1 MSSRRPI
8 GRSFS
13 LNGRS
18 GSENEEDAMVPA
30 IRADN
35 RNYLINVRPENR
47 STLSSVMSHLTEE
60 TQPLFETTLKSR
72 AVSETA
78 NVKFTCVI
86 SGYPVPE
93 LTWYKDDMELD
104 RYCGL
109 PKYEI
114 FRHGKTHTLHIYNC
128 TEEDA
133 AIYQASARNS
143 KGIVSC
149 SGVLEV
155 GSMNEYCIHQRFF
168 NKLKQKA
175 EAKRRER
182 EESRL
187 RGEKVPP
194 RVGSPE
200 RVQRKRRSPGE
211 VHPGV
216 PPLPRKAGVPAE
228 PEGTGGPVVEA
239 EIPNGYPAT
248 AGNTPV
254 DVPSDARKEE
264 GGQFFRNMGSPIK
277 EPLAKKKIKTT
288 NGTASETTFQK
299 SAPGSGPEKEP
310 RDGGMSLSQYLAA
323 ESQQA
328 QVSPEETLKRSKE
341 RREGV
346 GQLPSSSNSSPAKG
360 RATSKE
366 PEQHNTQSPLTSV
379 FFSLR
384 DIFFRGK
391 KNAEDVVQDGT
402 AGPLPPGTDSLPVG
416 IPVDSNQVA
425 EDGELVE
432 PEEMEHQPTDTHVTQ
447 STSKAVCPDVPHG
460 LMQGLM
466 SREESTQILSENQAT
481 STQWENEQD
490 KIMASVKDE
499 IIMPDPVPQPLQ
511 ESTVLDDP
519 LQTEGHD
526 THVASEMELAVQ
538 VMQEVTPAGKWATIQ
553 EMETDK
559 SRGVGLSALSEQT
572 ESTPVYFKE
581 VADNF
586 EPTAEPLKTDLVN
599 NRVTL
604 DLLDRDDFH
613 INEGLDKNANNMSET
628 RGDAGS
634 IGDGKNEMEMKE
646 TVINSDEPGT
656 RYFIQTPVFL
666 QLKPQIHQ
674 DVEEVIQNEV
684 KDTGIQIKV
693 IHESDNLNAVSP
705 NLELFIPE
713 APQAELSVIVPKV
726 DVVMETKNKP
736 LTAKDA
742 DQSHLQE
749 REVSELVAKESHVL
763 VAPVAP
769 GVAPNLQNM
778 RNDVA
783 PSLSNEDKPEITR
796 QGEKDGME
804 DKKLLETRTSNN
816 VPFINVFF
824 EDSVLPSS
832 ANSDPSNVSRS
843 TLTTS
848 TLPHNT
854 EKIID
859 AKDEF
864 HSKLPLAPDNAKVP
878 QEATVDSR
886 SVFDEHH
893 TDKPSVEVLSPT
905 NLKTPLL
912 SPTTLR
918 RFASQRADD
927 LGTPDFT
934 TVPAIQVDSISLE
947 STEPSQT
954 PSTIPSCESM
964 GGIPSATPEE
974 LASGARRKIFAH
986 KAKGEDPGGAEE
998 HEAPGKKEQEP
1009 SCRSPPQTRRGS
1021 TLNTP
1026 PTERRSPFLSRRKS
1040 TLEVPKNHEETL
1052 RETETPKTDTKPA
1065 EKEKLNP
1072 FKAPQVIRKIRGELY
1087 SDASGHLKLW
1097 CQFFNVLSDSTIK
1110 WYRDEVEI
1118 IEVKRSAGDERP
1130 LALAIVQVNSWDCG
1144 VYGCSIKNEYGSDS
1158 TDYLLSA
1165 DILSQFFFRQ
1175 DVEVG
1180 EEVEMTPLLFARG
1193 LADAGCWGAKLFGRI
1208 MSEESHVGEGC
1219 GRKTSRV
1226 KAIYGLEPIFVS
1238 GTTCMLKVRNPIAY
1252 GSQEE
1257 SALTERNME
1266 ITKQECKIQNTMREY
1281 CKIFAAEAR
1290 TKESFGPSLEVNPVY
1305 LMYRPGNMV
1314 PYATVETDL
1323 QGTYVRY
1330 CRQDSAGRLV
1340 MRNSSETEQKCCAF
1354 QHWIHQWTSG
1364 NLLVTQLEGVDM
1376 KITNVSVATK
1386 SRGYQG
1392 LSEEASPQVFEQFPS
1407 LHQCNYYCGLLGL
1420 RTLRS
1425 MESVQ
1430 QSAKAKPSRSPLIAR
1445 KMGGTSSPQQQRKGS
1460 HSPQTARK
1468 STSSP
1473 KVVRKAGES
1482 GEGKATKQ
1490 ITAEATQDE

>member
-1 MSSRRPI
+1 M
-8 GRSFS
+8 
-13 LNGRS
+13 
-18 GSENEEDAMVPA
+18 A
-30 IRADN
+30 
-35 RNYLINVRPENR
+35 
-47 STLSSVMSHLTEE
+47 HLTEE

-133 AIYQASARNS
+133 AVYQASARNC

-155 GSMNEYCIHQRFF
+155 GSMNEYRIHQRFF
-168 NKLKQKA
+168 TKLKQKA

-187 RGEKVPP
+187 RGEKAQP

-211 VHPGV
+211 AHPGV
-216 PPLPRKAGVPAE
+216 PPLPRKAGVPAVA
-228 PEGTGGPVVEA
+228 EGAGHPVVEA
-239 EIPNGYPAT
+239 EIPNGYPST
-248 AGNTPV
+248 AGNIPV
-254 DVPSDARKEE
+254 DVPSDAGKEE
-264 GGQFFRNMGSPIK
+264 GGQFFRNMGSPTK

-288 NGTASETTFQK
+288 NGTASENTFQK

-328 QVSPEETLKRSKE
+328 QVSPEETLKRGKE
-341 RREGV
+341 RWEAV
-346 GQLPSSSNSSPAKG
+346 EQLPPSSKGSPVKA
-360 RATSKE
+360 RVACKE
-366 PEQHNTQSPLTSV
+366 PEQHNAQSPLTSV

-402 AGPLPPGTDSLPVG
+402 AGPLLPGTDSLPDG
-416 IPVDSNQVA
+416 ILVDSNQVA
-425 EDGELVE
+425 EVGELVE
-432 PEEMEHQPTDTHVTQ
+432 PEEMEHQPTDAHVTH
-447 STSKAVCPDVPHG
+447 STSKAVCPDVPDG
-460 LMQGLM
+460 LVQGLM
-466 SREESTQILSENQAT
+466 SREESTQILSENRAT

-490 KIMASVKDE
+490 KIMASVKGG
-499 IIMPDPVPQPLQ
+499 IIKPDPVPRPLQ
-511 ESTVLDDP
+511 ECTVLHDP
-519 LQTEGHD
+519 LPTEGHD
-526 THVASEMELAVQ
+526 THGSSEMELAVQ
-538 VMQEVTPAGKWATIQ
+538 VMQEVTPTGKWAAVQ

-559 SRGVGLSALSEQT
+559 SRGGVLSASSEQT

-581 VADNF
+581 VADNS

-599 NRVTL
+599 NRVTS
-604 DLLDRDDFH
+604 DLLDREDFH
-613 INEGLDKNANNMSET
+613 INEGLDKNANNMFET
-628 RGDAGS
+628 RGDGVS
-634 IGDGKNEMEMKE
+634 IGDGKNEMEIKE
-646 TVINSDEPGT
+646 TAINGDELGT
-656 RYFIQTPVFL
+656 RYFMETPVFL
-666 QLKPQIHQ
+666 QLTPQIHQ
-674 DVEEVIQNEV
+674 HVEETIQNEV

-693 IHESDNLNAVSP
+693 IHESDNLNPVSP
-705 NLELFIPE
+705 NLFIPE
-713 APQAELSVIVPKV
+713 APEAELSAIVPKV
-726 DVVMETKNKP
+726 DVVMETKNK
-736 LTAKDA
+736 LSTAKDA
-742 DQSHLQE
+742 DQSHLQRQE

-769 GVAPNLQNM
+769 DVAANLQNM

-783 PSLSNEDKPEITR
+783 HLLSNEDKPEITQ

-804 DKKLLETRTSNN
+804 DKRLLETRNSNN

-824 EDSVLPSS
+824 EDPILLSNTISEPSS
-832 ANSDPSNVSRS
+832 A
-843 TLTTS
+843 LITS
-848 TLPHNT
+848 VLPHNT

-859 AKDEF
+859 AKDDF
-864 HSKLPLAPDNAKVP
+864 HSKLTLAPDNAKVP

-886 SVFDEHH
+886 SIFDELH
-893 TDKPSVEVLSPT
+893 TDKSSVEVLSPT

-927 LGTPDFT
+927 LGTLQGSG
-934 TVPAIQVDSISLE
+934 VPAIQVESIPLE
-947 STEPSQT
+947 STEPSRT
-954 PSTIPSCESM
+954 PSAIPSCESSPKM
-964 GGIPSATPEE
+964 RRRDSLGGIPSATPEE

-986 KAKGEDPGGAEE
+986 KAKGEDPDGAEE
-998 HEAPGKKEQEP
+998 QEAPGKKEQEP

-1021 TLNTP
+1021 TLHTPTGQNTP
-1026 PTERRSPFLSRRKS
+1026 PTERRSPFLSRRRS

-1052 RETETPKTDTKPA
+1052 RETETPKTDTRPA

-1118 IEVKRSAGDERP
+1118 AEVKRSAGDERP
-1130 LALAIVQVNSWDCG
+1130 LALAIVQVNTWDCG

-1165 DILSQFFFRQ
+1165 DILSQFFFRE

-1180 EEVEMTPLLFARG
+1180 EEVEMTPLLFAKG
-1193 LADAGCWGAKLFGRI
+1193 LADPGCWGAKLFGRI
-1208 MSEESHVGEGC
+1208 MNEESNVGEGC

-1238 GTTCMLKVRNPIAY
+1238 GNTCILKVRNPITY

-1257 SALTERNME
+1257 NALTERNVE
-1266 ITKQECKIQNTMREY
+1266 ITKQECKIQNTVREY

-1305 LMYRPGNMV
+1305 LMYRPANMV
-1314 PYATVETDL
+1314 PYATVEIDL

-1330 CRQDSAGRLV
+1330 CRQDSTGRLV

-1376 KITNVSVATK
+1376 KITNISVATK

-1392 LSEEASPQVFEQFPS
+1392 LSDEASPQVFEQFPS

-1425 MESVQ
+1425 TDSMQ
-1430 QSAKAKPSRSPLIAR
+1430 QSAKTKPSRSPLIAR

-1473 KVVRKAGES
+1473 KVVRKAGEV

-1490 ITAEATQDE
+1490 KTAEIEQDV